1 MTREA
6 GLEVPL
12 AKGGWTAGPGG
23 FASLQGAQRRGNLSL
38 KIEKVHAT
46 YYSQNPMGGRCFN
59 EHFST
64 PTNFF
69 IWLERRP
76 LPRFLAKVCCLY
88 EHAARLKDF
97 FCCQERMAA
106 GIAKLFQGRSD
117 ADRRKKIQSGGV
129 ASETAVLRI

>member
-88 EHAARLKDF
+88 EHAARLRDF

-117 ADRRKKIQSGGV
+117 EDRTKKIQPGGA
-129 ASETAVLRI
+129 ASEIAVLKT